1 MRNTT
6 NTPLPTMPTAPFDV
20 MVEHA
25 FRQLTEP
32 GAPLHR
38 WIADNH
44 GVDEWVGDIVDTAL
58 DTARRHEYAFG
69 EAWVEGDGDRLRRL
83 VADMVICAIDQVTW
97 CRFADKPPTVT
108 FHDFVNHEALL

>member
-6 NTPLPTMPTAPFDV
+6 NTPLPAMPSAPFDV

-32 GAPLHR
+32 GAPLHE
-38 WIADNH
+38 WIAENG

-58 DTARRHEYAFG
+58 GTARRHEYAFG

-83 VADMVICAIDQVTW
+83 VADMVIHAIHACHLLSGT
-97 CRFADKPPTVT
+97 PPTVK
-108 FHDFVNHEALL
+108 FHDFVDHEALL